1 MSEEGAGSGSEIQLT
16 VSHLNLL
23 VNAIN
28 LAQKRGAYSIGDSS
42 LLLEPMTILSKI
54 LAKFQTDN
62 KEKTNPEEKEEEE
75 QENKVISN

>member
-1 MSEEGAGSGSEIQLT
+1 MSEEGAGAGSETEIQLT
-16 VSHLNLL
+16 YNHISII

-62 KEKTNPEEKEEEE
+62 KEKTNPEEE

>member
-1 MSEEGAGSGSEIQLT
+1 MSEEGAGAEIQLT
-16 VSHLNLL
+16 YNHISII

-28 LAQKRGAYSIGDSS
+28 LAQKRGAYSIGDYY

-62 KEKTNPEEKEEEE
+62 KEKTNPEEE

>member
-1 MSEEGAGSGSEIQLT
+1 MSETEIQLRY
-16 VSHLNLL
+16 NDIAII

-42 LLLEPMTILSKI
+42 LLLEPMTILTKI

-62 KEKTNPEEKEEEE
+62 KEKTDPEEKEEE
-75 QENKVISN
+75 QENKVVSI